1 MDLYKLKN
9 VKGVE
14 GVEEQMNSFEQRTRR
29 DEPND
34 PIFSFQ
40 CPSNFKP

>member
-14 GVEEQMNSFEQRTRR
+14 GVEEQMNKENEFRTKNKKR
-29 DEPND
+29 
-34 PIFSFQ
+34 
-40 CPSNFKP
+40 